1 MTEVHLSDGATVI
14 VRPIRPSDRD
24 LLLDGFERLSPQSR
38 YRRFLA
44 PMDDL
49 SEPMLRHLTEVDHHD
64 HEAIGAIDPASGHG
78 IGIARFVR
86 LADRPDAAE
95 AAVTVADD
103 WQGRGLGTVLLGAL
117 ADRARSEGIH
127 VFTAIVLAA
136 NEEMLEVLEHVGRV
150 RVVDRESGTVEIEVD
165 VPSDRAELRRLLRA
179 AQAGNG
185 PARWTSPGSSR
196 PSTPDNHSDTPIT
209 PSRSTPDSTPSRP
222 SR

>member
-1 MTEVHLSDGATVI
+1 VTEVRLSDGATVI
-14 VRPIRPSDRD
+14 LRPIRPSDRD

-49 SEPMLRHLTEVDHHD
+49 SEPMLRYLTEVDHHD

-78 IGIARFVR
+78 IGIARFIR
-86 LADRPDAAE
+86 QADQPDAAE

-103 WQGRGLGTVLLGAL
+103 WQRRGLGTLLLGAL
-117 ADRARSEGIH
+117 ADRARSEGIR
-127 VFTAIVLAA
+127 VFTAVVLAA
-136 NEEMLEVLEHVGRV
+136 NAEMLEVLEHVGRL
-150 RVVDRESGTVEIEVD
+150 RIVDRQAGTVEIEVD

-185 PARWTSPGSSR
+185 PARWTSPGSWR
-196 PSTPDNHSDTPIT
+196 PSTPDSHSATASTP
-209 PSRSTPDSTPSRP
+209 PRSTPE
-222 SR
+222 

>member
-1 MTEVHLSDGATVI
+1 VI
-14 VRPIRPSDRD
+14 LRPIRPSDRD

-49 SEPMLRHLTEVDHHD
+49 SEPLLRYLTEVDHHD

-78 IGIARFVR
+78 ISIARFIR
-86 LADRPDAAE
+86 QADRPDAAE

-103 WQGRGLGTVLLGAL
+103 WQRRGLGTLLLGAL
-117 ADRARSEGIH
+117 ADRARAEGIR
-127 VFTAIVLAA
+127 VFTAVVLAA
-136 NEEMLEVLEHVGRV
+136 NAEMLDVLEHVGRL
-150 RVVDRESGTVEIEVD
+150 RIVDRQAGTVEIEVD

-185 PARWTSPGSSR
+185 PARWTSPGSRR
-196 PSTPDNHSDTPIT
+196 PSTPDSHSATASTP
-209 PSRSTPDSTPSRP
+209 PRSTPE
-222 SR
+222 

>member
-1 MTEVHLSDGATVI
+1 VTEVHLSDGATVI